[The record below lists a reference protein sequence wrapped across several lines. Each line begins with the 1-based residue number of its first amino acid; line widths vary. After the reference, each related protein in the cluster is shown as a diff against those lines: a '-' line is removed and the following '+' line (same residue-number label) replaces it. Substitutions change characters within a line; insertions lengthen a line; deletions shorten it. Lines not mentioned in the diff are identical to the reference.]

1 MSDFTPESD
10 ELPPA
15 LALALPAWRLDT
27 DVPDFAP
34 GVVRRLREERRR
46 ERPNGGG
53 SPRRWRQA
61 AWATLAA
68 ALLIGC
74 SVLWMQ
80 GDNAEAP
87 RMAAAEPSVPA
98 AVQPAPSPPAFVQ
111 PEREPPSLPPVS
123 VSVAGLPGEESEGLA
138 VGPGA
143 PRLSP
148 ERAIALRDDL
158 LPVDLFST
166 DRLAQAWA
174 VLPDPNRTWRDEVRD
189 GVQPF
194 RAGAETVA
202 TLFAEA
208 LPPPRRSY

>member
-1 MSDFTPESD
+1 MSDFIPESD
-10 ELPPA
+10 ELPPP
-15 LALALPAWRLDT
+15 LAHALPAWRLDA

-34 GVVRRLREERRR
+34 EIVRRLREERLRDR
-46 ERPNGGG
+46 SNGGG
-53 SPRRWRQA
+53 PPRRWQQA

-68 ALLIGC
+68 GLLIGC
-74 SVLWMQ
+74 SALWMRA
-80 GDNAEAP
+80 GNEEP
-87 RMAAAEPSVPA
+87 EMAAAEPSQPTPVLQA
-98 AVQPAPSPPAFVQ
+98 ASPPVFVEPDREPTSPSPVA
-111 PEREPPSLPPVS
+111 
-123 VSVAGLPGEESEGLA
+123 VAGTAELA
-138 VGPGA
+138 LERPVVDPA
-143 PRLSP
+143 SPRLSP

-208 LPPPRRSY
+208 LPPPRRPY